1 MFKNSIN
8 KIINFIDTT
17 ESFIIVCAV
26 CATVIAFYIAGNL

>member
-8 KIINFIDTT
+8 KIINFIDTV

-26 CATVIAFYIAGNL
+26 CVTIIALYIVGNL

>member
-8 KIINFIDTT
+8 KIINFINTI

-26 CATVIAFYIAGNL
+26 CATVIAFYIVGNL